1 MGGFARVGRLIAR
14 APRLVVL
21 LAVIGTLG
29 LYALATVGVNGEGLF
44 QRVTTGPPLVDG
56 SDSWEVYEAFE
67 RTADDTI
74 GPGVTSYVM
83 DVALDDAA
91 VREATDAAAAQIAEI
106 DLVTTVVSPFG
117 AATGPAFDPATA
129 SSADPAAAAEQAA
142 GLVDEDGTGFLIDVS
157 FADFG
162 DEDPLPVHEEVA
174 DIVAAAVD
182 DMRASNPGATV
193 ATSSN
198 PLVFD
203 DFTAQL
209 EQDLV
214 TGEIIALPAALVVM
228 VFVFGGFLAAA
239 TPLTGAIASIA
250 GGLAVL
256 YGFSFLLDLDQSAVN
271 VVTVLGIGLSIDYG
285 LLIVSR
291 FREELHRIGGDP
303 RDARAEAI
311 ETTMATAGRT
321 VTFSGIVVAIAVG
334 GMLLFDPVIMEGIG
348 GAAVGVVTT
357 AMVAALTIVPAVL
370 FLLAPRIA
378 RPGVLSRVPGLRRIL
393 ATTSNVDREEG
404 AFSRLAAWGQRRPWL
419 VALGSVALLLVLASP
434 ILHLTLRNSDIEAL
448 PPGNERREFVTSF
461 REGFPDLGEPA
472 IWVHTLE
479 PASELD
485 AWLDEVAQVDG
496 VRAVDDAVVREGETF
511 IGIRIESTDP
521 SGTQAV
527 DAVEDIRAIEA
538 PVAVHVGGVAATQID
553 FLDAIIE
560 GALLAGALVVVAT
573 LVLLFLMTGSLLVP
587 IKTLVINSLSL
598 AATLGVVTWI
608 FGEGHL
614 EGTLG
619 FTSTGGIETYVAVI
633 IAAFGFG
640 LAMDYE
646 VFLLSRVKEYVDA
659 GEDNDAAVRKGLQ
672 RSGRII
678 TSAAAVI
685 VLVFLGF
692 ALGDLLMIKEV
703 GVGLAF
709 AVLLDATVVRLFL
722 VPATMTLLGDWNW
735 WAPGPLRRLH
745 ARMSL
750 QH

>member
-1 MGGFARVGRLIAR
+1 MGGFARIGRLIAR

-21 LAVIGTLG
+21 LAVLGTLG
-29 LYALATVGVNGEGLF
+29 FYALATIGVNGEGLF

-56 SDSWEVYEAFE
+56 SDSWEVIEAFE
-67 RTADDTI
+67 RTADPTV

-83 DVALDDAA
+83 DVTVDDAA
-91 VREATDAAAAQIAEI
+91 VASAVEDASARIAQIAR
-106 DLVTTVVSPFG
+106 LTVVASPFG
-117 AATGPAFDPATA
+117 AVPGPEFDPATA
-129 SSADPAAAAEQAA
+129 SSPDADPAAQAA
-142 GLVDEDGTGFLIDVS
+142 ALVDVDGTGFLIDVG
-157 FADFG
+157 FASFG
-162 DEDPLPVHEEVA
+162 DEDPLATHDEVA
-174 DIVAAAVD
+174 AIVAEAVD
-182 DMRASNPGATV
+182 EMRATNPDVSV

-198 PLVFD
+198 PLVFE
-203 DFTAQL
+203 DFTGQL
-209 EQDLV
+209 EEDLL
-214 TGEIIALPAALVVM
+214 TGEMIALPAALVVM

-256 YGFSFLLDLDQSAVN
+256 YGFSYLLDLDQSAVN

-303 RDARAEAI
+303 REARAEAI
-311 ETTMATAGRT
+311 ELTMATAGRT
-321 VTFSGIVVAIAVG
+321 VAFSGVVVAISVG

-357 AMVAALTIVPAVL
+357 AMIAALTIVPAVL

-378 RPGVLSRVPGLRRIL
+378 KPGALSRVPGLRRIL

-419 VALGSVALLLVLASP
+419 VVIGSVGLLLVLASP
-434 ILHLTLRNSDIEAL
+434 VLGIALRNSDIEAL
-448 PPGNERREFVTSF
+448 PADNERREFVIAF

-472 IWVHTLE
+472 IWIHTLSD
-479 PASELD
+479 AGDLD
-485 AWLDEVAQVDG
+485 GYLEEVAAVDG
-496 VRAVDDAVVREGETF
+496 VRAIDEPLVQEGETF
-511 IGIRIESTDP
+511 IGVRLESTDP
-521 SGTQAV
+521 SGPEAV
-527 DAVEDIRAIEA
+527 DAVEDIRALEA
-538 PVAVHVGGVAATQID
+538 PVEVHVGGVAATQID

-560 GALLAGALVVVAT
+560 GALLAGGLVVIAT

-587 IKTLVINSLSL
+587 VKTLLINTLSL

-646 VFLLSRVKEYVDA
+646 VFLLARVKEYVDA
-659 GEDNDAAVRKGLQ
+659 GENNDAAVRKGLQ

-709 AVLLDATVVRLFL
+709 AVLLDATVVRMFL

-745 ARMSL
+745 ARIGVR
-750 QH
+750 H